1 MRTGPCSKIFLTLQD
16 INLEATAESMK
27 LHETAQGVA
36 VNVYV
41 KPRSKHF
48 QLTVQNGEL
57 VVFCRE
63 TPVRGRVNRELRN
76 ELSKLFKRR
85 VEILSGLSSRQKN
98 ILINNISL
106 EEAAEILS
114 ANKQDR
120 FLV

>member
-1 MRTGPCSKIFLTLQD
+1 
-16 INLEATAESMK
+16 MK